1 LKTAIFH
8 ENFCQRGG
16 AERVTEALHKAIPSA
31 DLLSTLTVKEYLS
44 PYCAALP
51 LKNTWM
57 QWLPAKKKLFRF
69 YFLLYP
75 LAVETADLS
84 AYDLVITSCYGYAKG
99 VRRKPGAVHVCYC
112 HNYMRWVWRYSDY
125 AARAQFGPLKRLLI
139 PVLIQGLKK
148 WEMRAAR
155 RPDFYIANSNV
166 VAERLRLAF
175 GVSSIVIPP
184 PVDTRRFTFGGKV
197 EDYYLVLS
205 RLVPHKR
212 VDLAVQ
218 ACAQSGRRL
227 VVIGEGP
234 DRARLETL
242 AGPTVTFLGHLSD
255 EQVNIYARQCRAAIL
270 PGEEDFGLTPL
281 EINSAGRPV
290 IAYKGGGALETVI
303 DGLNGTFFDRPEPHS
318 LAEAMDRLEASVWDT
333 QAIRKHAEQ
342 FDIEVF
348 QQRILRFL
356 ADRGFALFENSS
368 VLEAINA
375 DPGDTLPQGS
385 Q

>member
-1 LKTAIFH
+1 MKTAIFH

-75 LAVETADLS
+75 LAVETTDLS

-99 VRRKPGAVHVCYC
+99 VRRKPGAVHICYC

-125 AARAQFGPLKRLLI
+125 VARARFGPLQRLLV
-139 PVLIQGLKK
+139 PVLIRYLKK
-148 WEMRAAR
+148 WELRAAR

-184 PVDTRRFTFGGKV
+184 PVDTRRFTIGGEV

-212 VDLAVQ
+212 IDLAVK
-218 ACAQSGRRL
+218 ACAQSSRRL

-234 DRARLETL
+234 DRARLKAL

-255 EQVNIYARQCRAAIL
+255 EQVNIYAQRCRAAIL

-290 IAYKGGGALETVI
+290 IAYKGGGALETIV
-303 DGLNGTFFDRPEPHS
+303 DGLNGTFFDRPDAQS
-318 LAEAMDRLEASVWDT
+318 LGAAMDRLEASVWDT
-333 QAIRKHAEQ
+333 HAIRQHAEQ
-342 FDIEVF
+342 FDIDVF
-348 QQRILRFL
+348 QRRILRFL
-356 ADRGFALFENSS
+356 ADCGVALS
-368 VLEAINA
+368 EA
-375 DPGDTLPQGS
+375 P
-385 Q
+385 